1 MGKKPL
7 IGKMPRIQ
15 KEMLSCLQCGYCIEV
30 CEAHA
35 QTPWESVTPRGK
47 IYYLTQIDKKNPMD
61 KLLGRNVEV
70 SDEFVDAMYK
80 CTGCGSCEVVCHAGI
95 ELVTFWEKIRAWLV
109 DIGAGPMPA
118 HKKLVDK
125 IDHVRNPYGESPKT
139 RDAWW
144 PKDVKKEPI
153 PDVIMYAGCTGAY
166 RMQRIPAAGVRVLDR
181 AGVKQNNLGAE
192 EYCCTSPALRTGDKS
207 LTKKSADAV
216 VSKADGMGAK
226 DMVMTCSGC
235 YKTVSTDFGDHYSR
249 AGQNV
254 YHFSQ
259 YADKLISERK
269 LALNHPINAKVT
281 YHDPCHLGRHAGVFE
296 EPRNVLKKI
305 KGVQLVEMERNR
317 KQSRC
322 CGAGGGYKSAFNDF
336 AVNVAAD
343 RIKDAEAVGAEILAT
358 SCPFCVL
365 NLSAGAKKLGSKIK
379 VMDISEMLLQVT
391 APIVEEAAPEAPKAE
406 PKAAPEVK
414 PEAKSEVKAEP
425 AAKPAAAEVKAE
437 AAPEAPKAAP
447 EVKTEVKTEPA
458 AEARAE
464 VKTEPVAKPEVKPK
478 VKAAVVVDEG
488 EKDNDIFGEESEDDS
503 PDLKLRR
510 NLWRNGYR
518 YRRRYGREKITVAF
532 KRAKVG
538 AFVCADTYTR
548 KSDDVLVKK
557 GWTVM
562 RFRNDDITDAKKE
575 TEKVM
580 EAVDRNLELLGKGI
594 IPEGANLTSADVPD
608 AETEENTPEFRL
620 RMALWRTNRYRRN
633 YSKDNIPIAY
643 PRSKVAVFV
652 ADDTERKQIDDKLE
666 EDGWIVLRFKG
677 ANIDDGAKEA
687 EKVVAAIDKNNSILG
702 TGDEEL
708 SYITENDP
716 GARLKKAVWNKRLRY
731 RIGYGEENIDLAFV
745 KWKVAVF
752 VDGDGRSDGR
762 LIKDG
767 WTILRFKGT
776 DITDGAKETKLIS
789 DALKESERSL
799 KKKKKKLAKK
809 KE

>member
-47 IYYLTQIDKKNPMD
+47 IYYLTQLDKKNPMD
-61 KLLGRNVEV
+61 KLLNRKVEV
-70 SDEFVDAMYK
+70 SDDFVDAMYK

-95 ELVTFWEKIRAWLV
+95 ELVTFWEKVRAWLV

-181 AGVKQNNLGAE
+181 AGVKQNNLGPE

-296 EPRNVLKKI
+296 EPRNILKKI

-343 RIKDAEAVGAEILAT
+343 RIRDAEAVGAEILAT

-391 APIVEEAAPEAPKAE
+391 APIVEEAAPEAKAE
-406 PKAAPEVK
+406 PKAAPEI
-414 PEAKSEVKAEP
+414 KAE
-425 AAKPAAAEVKAE
+425 AVAKPAVKAE
-437 AAPEAPKAAP
+437 AAPEAKAEPKAAP
-447 EVKTEVKTEPA
+447 EAKE
-458 AEARAE
+458 EA
-464 VKTEPVAKPEVKPK
+464 VAKPAVKAEAAPK
-478 VKAAVVVDEG
+478 ARAAVVVDEG

-557 GWTVM
+557 GWTIM
-562 RFRNDDITDAKKE
+562 RFRNDDVTDAKKE
-575 TEKVM
+575 TDKVM
-580 EAVDRNLELLGKGI
+580 EAVDRNLELLSKGV
-594 IPEGANLTSADVPD
+594 IPDGANLTSADVPD

-652 ADDTERKQIDDKLE
+652 DDDTERRPIDDKLE
-666 EDGWIVLRFKG
+666 GDDWIVLRFKG
-677 ANIDDGAKEA
+677 ANIDDGSKEA
-687 EKVVAAIDKNNSILG
+687 EKVIAAIEKNNRILG
-702 TGDEEL
+702 TGDEDV

-716 GARLKKAVWNKRLRY
+716 VARLKKAVWNKRLRY
-731 RIGYGEENIDLAFV
+731 RMGYGEENIDLAFV

-752 VDGDGRSDGR
+752 VDGDGKADGR

-767 WTILRFKGT
+767 WEVLRFKGT

-789 DALKESERSL
+789 DALKESDKNL